1 MKLNEL
7 VEKYIAIRD
16 KKAEMKKQLEEKLKP
31 LDNAM
36 EQIEA
41 VLLKT
46 FDQLGT
52 ESVKSGAGTA
62 YVSTRTSATVADKEA
77 FRAFIQADENNWAM
91 ADVRA
96 AKAAIEQYAEEH
108 QDLPP
113 GINWRQERVVNVR
126 RT

>member
-62 YVSTRTSATVADKEA
+62 YVTTRTSATVADKEA